1 MDGNQHR
8 IDAFRAKTEVQ
19 SPKKGKRERSYLR
32 SLLLIFVIVAI
43 AATVVELRKPA
54 ADKAQTAFTDLVYQ
68 QMEAQKDELWL
79 GKSTAQELLTK
90 DGWITAADIDADV
103 RRTAATLLGLPHV
116 SFSDAPVLNWNG
128 LKSEEAARLWDLW
141 QAQPEGQLELDFIN
155 SQLVLHKQNKTL
167 PGLGENL
174 WMINGMYLLAVD
186 DGTVGICL
194 LSDLKN
200 LD

>member
-1 MDGNQHR
+1 MV
-8 IDAFRAKTEVQ
+8 RAKTEVQ

-68 QMEAQKDELWL
+68 QMEAQKAELWL

-141 QAQPEGQLELDFIN
+141 QAQPEGQSELDFIN
-155 SQLVLHKQNKTL
+155 SQLALHKQNKTL

>member
-1 MDGNQHR
+1 MDGNKHR
-8 IDAFRAKTEVQ
+8 IDVFRAKTEVQ

-68 QMEAQKDELWL
+68 QMEAQKAELWL

-141 QAQPEGQLELDFIN
+141 QAQPEGQSELDFIN
-155 SQLVLHKQNKTL
+155 SQLALHKQNKTL

>member
-8 IDAFRAKTEVQ
+8 IDVFRAKTEVQ
-19 SPKKGKRERSYLR
+19 FPKKGKRERSYLR

-68 QMEAQKDELWL
+68 QMEAQKAELWL

-141 QAQPEGQLELDFIN
+141 QAQPEGQSELDFIN
-155 SQLVLHKQNKTL
+155 SQLALHKQNKTL

>member
-8 IDAFRAKTEVQ
+8 IDVFRAKTEVQ
-19 SPKKGKRERSYLR
+19 SSKKGKRERSYLR

-68 QMEAQKDELWL
+68 QMEAQKAELWL

-141 QAQPEGQLELDFIN
+141 QAQPEGQSELDFIN

>member
-8 IDAFRAKTEVQ
+8 IDVFRAKTEVQ

-68 QMEAQKDELWL
+68 QMEAQKAELWL

-90 DGWITAADIDADV
+90 DGWITADDIDADV

-128 LKSEEAARLWDLW
+128 LKSEEAARLWELW
-141 QAQPEGQLELDFIN
+141 QAQPEGQSELDFIN
-155 SQLVLHKQNKTL
+155 SQLALHKQNKTL

>member
-8 IDAFRAKTEVQ
+8 IDVFRAKTEGQ
-19 SPKKGKRERSYLR
+19 SPKKGMRERAYLR

-43 AATVVELRKPA
+43 AATVGELRKPA

-68 QMEAQKDELWL
+68 QMEAQKAELWL

-90 DGWITAADIDADV
+90 DGWITAADNDADV
-103 RRTAATLLGLPHV
+103 RRTAATLLGRPHV
-116 SFSDAPVLNWNG
+116 SFSDAPVLNWNV

-141 QAQPEGQLELDFIN
+141 QAQPEGQSELDFIN
-155 SQLVLHKQNKTL
+155 SQLALHKQNKTL

>member
-1 MDGNQHR
+1 
-8 IDAFRAKTEVQ
+8 
-19 SPKKGKRERSYLR
+19 
-32 SLLLIFVIVAI
+32 
-43 AATVVELRKPA
+43 
-54 ADKAQTAFTDLVYQ
+54 
-68 QMEAQKDELWL
+68 
-79 GKSTAQELLTK
+79 LLTK

-141 QAQPEGQLELDFIN
+141 QAQPEGQSELDFIN
-155 SQLVLHKQNKTL
+155 SQLALHKQNKTL